1 MLKPKKL
8 LNNPNNVR
16 QEVMDGLVYAYQGEL
31 VPMTEF
37 SSVYRKNIAPEQVV
51 IVSGG
56 GSGHE
61 PTFAGFVG
69 KGAIDACAL
78 GEVFTSPSPD
88 QIIAVTQ
95 AAHKGK
101 GVLFLYGNYSGDGMN
116 FDIAAEIL
124 AEEGIE
130 TRTVRTTDD
139 IASAP
144 LERMSDRR
152 GVGGLMFVYKI
163 AGSAA
168 QYQHYDLDK
177 LQAVAQKANFN
188 TRTIGVALSGSA
200 LPQSNSF
207 NFELADDEIEIGI
220 GIHGEAGLRR
230 QKLTTTDEVVK
241 EMVDRLCEDL
251 PFTKGD
257 KVCVSINDL
266 GSFSYTELLIVS
278 RKVAMELAQRDLV
291 THDVVIGHFCTSLEM
306 SGFSISFLK
315 LDEELEVLYD
325 LPCETFGWRK

>member
-1 MLKPKKL
+1 MLKPKKI

-31 VPMTEF
+31 IPIKAL
-37 SSVYRKNIAPEQVV
+37 SAVYRKSIAHDQVV

-69 KGAIDACAL
+69 KGSIDACAL

-88 QIIAVTQ
+88 QIIEVTKASQ
-95 AAHKGK
+95 KGH

-144 LERMSDRR
+144 LERISDRR

-168 QYQHYDLDK
+168 QYQGYGLDQ

-188 TRTIGVALSGSA
+188 TRTIGMALSGSA
-200 LPQSNSF
+200 LPQSSTF

-241 EMVDRLCEDL
+241 EMIDRLCDDL
-251 PFTKGD
+251 PFNQGD
-257 KVCVSINDL
+257 KICVAINDL
-266 GSFSYTELLIVS
+266 GSLSYTELLIVS
-278 RKVAMELAQRDLV
+278 RKVAIELEQRGII

-315 LDEELEVLYD
+315 LDDELQTLYD
-325 LPCETFGWRK
+325 LPCDTFGWRK

>member
-1 MLKPKKL
+1 MLKPKKI
-8 LNNPNNVR
+8 LNNPNHVR
-16 QEVMDGLVYAYQGEL
+16 QELLDGLVYAYQGEL
-31 VPMTEF
+31 TPIKEF
-37 SSVYRKNIAPEQVV
+37 CSAYRKSIASDQVI

-61 PTFAGFVG
+61 PTFAGFIG
-69 KGAIDACAL
+69 KGGIDACAL

-88 QIIAVTQ
+88 QIIEVTK

-101 GVLFLYGNYSGDGMN
+101 GVLFLYGNYSGDSMN

-130 TRTVRTTDD
+130 TKTVRTTDD

-144 LERMSDRR
+144 LDRMSDRR
-152 GVGGLMFVYKI
+152 GVGGIMFVYKLTG
-163 AGSAA
+163 AAA
-168 QYQHYDLDK
+168 QFKHYDLDK
-177 LQAVAQKANFN
+177 LQAVAKKANFN

-200 LPQSNSF
+200 LPQSSTF

-241 EMVDRLCEDL
+241 EMIDKLCADL
-251 PFTKGD
+251 PFNRGD
-257 KVCVSINDL
+257 KVCVAINDL
-266 GSFSYTELLIVS
+266 GSLSYTELLIVS
-278 RKVAMELAQRDLV
+278 RKVGMELAERGITTYDIA
-291 THDVVIGHFCTSLEM
+291 IGHFCTSLEM

-315 LDEELEVLYD
+315 LDDELQALYD